1 MAASPQQQG
10 QGGQGGSG
18 GGGWFPEQF
27 WSLLDKA
34 DRRFARVRDLP
45 PLGRQ
50 EPDAFAKAFRAY
62 TQLWRMQQEHRHRL
76 LDAGLRRW
84 QVGEIAARIAHL
96 YYAQYQ
102 RTADTALL
110 SEAFVFYHAVL
121 DRAYFLDADHHLT
134 PAKHLRFLARFL
146 LVALLLARRAHTVPR
161 LAADIRAL
169 LEDSK
174 KSFQEAEYK
183 EWKHVV
189 QEILRFLRADSPF
202 MNMRPLRYSYAFD
215 LPPDKLPTV
224 QATVKKRGLVLS
236 DAILCSYYPNEVK
249 FTDLS
254 IDVFR
259 MLQCLEWEPCG
270 SFALNNG
277 YSVHDESGQNQPN
290 LLKDLRDAALPPNP
304 LKTIL
309 HRPSGT
315 HFLTSIHG
323 IERGETAA
331 MLLSPSSRSAAAGFS
346 GDSTRHTGS
355 QFTMFLT
362 APLQAFCLLISNS
375 GTDIN
380 RDAYNKAEEL
390 LSLSLNDW
398 GTTLVSSSSLHPVW
412 VEVLGD
418 PLLRRLLLRFIF
430 CRATHSLFKPTRG
443 KAEFLPTCM
452 PPLPESVDAESML
465 SQSCVMRVASY
476 FGAASQF
483 AFAEITTWPDADG
496 EEAGVTRS
504 SGSANR
510 GMPETARDSDIS
522 YSSTSSF

>member
-1 MAASPQQQG
+1 MASSPQQKG
-10 QGGQGGSG
+10 QGAQGSG
-18 GGGWFPEQF
+18 GGWSPEQF

-45 PLGRQ
+45 LLGRQ
-50 EPDAFAKAFRAY
+50 EPDEFAKAFRIY

-121 DRAYFLDADHHLT
+121 DRAYFLDADHLA

-169 LEDSK
+169 LDDSK
-174 KSFQEAEYK
+174 KVLQDAEYK

-189 QEILRFLRADSPF
+189 QEIARFLRADSSF

-215 LPPDKLPTV
+215 PPPDTLPTV
-224 QATVKKRGLVLS
+224 PPTIKKRGLVLS
-236 DAILCSYYPNEVK
+236 DAILCSYYHNEVK
-249 FTDLS
+249 FTDVT

-277 YSVHDESGQNQPN
+277 YSAHDESGQNHPN
-290 LLKDLRDAALPPNP
+290 LLKDLRDAVLPPNP

-309 HRPSGT
+309 YRPLVT
-315 HFLTSIHG
+315 HFLTVLATKCEELPLNG
-323 IERGETAA
+323 M
-331 MLLSPSSRSAAAGFS
+331 MLIYLSAAGQVGTSGFCP
-346 GDSTRHTGS
+346 DTGEKVV
-355 QFTMFLT
+355 
-362 APLQAFCLLISNS
+362 SNFS
-375 GTDIN
+375 KFDI
-380 RDAYNKAEEL
+380 
-390 LSLSLNDW
+390 
-398 GTTLVSSSSLHPVW
+398 
-412 VEVLGD
+412 
-418 PLLRRLLLRFIF
+418 
-430 CRATHSLFKPTRG
+430 
-443 KAEFLPTCM
+443 
-452 PPLPESVDAESML
+452 
-465 SQSCVMRVASY
+465 
-476 FGAASQF
+476 
-483 AFAEITTWPDADG
+483 
-496 EEAGVTRS
+496 
-504 SGSANR
+504 
-510 GMPETARDSDIS
+510 
-522 YSSTSSF
+522 SSTSRTSSKEDNEPCLWLDCRETEGSNCIYPCDLIPFTRRPLFLVIDSSISYAFKAVYSWG